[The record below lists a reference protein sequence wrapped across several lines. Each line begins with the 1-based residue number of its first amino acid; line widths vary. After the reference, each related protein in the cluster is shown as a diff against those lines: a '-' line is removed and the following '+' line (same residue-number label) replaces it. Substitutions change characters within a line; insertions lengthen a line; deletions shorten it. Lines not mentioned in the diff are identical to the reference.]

1 MQPQVPIEV
10 NETTGV
16 WTTDGLPML
25 YVPRHF
31 FVNNHTAIEEALGR
45 EKYATLL
52 YDAGYKSAYFW
63 CASEA
68 KTHGLS
74 GLPVFEHYL
83 KRLSQRGWGQ
93 FRFQTADAKTGAAE
107 IRLENSLFV
116 LAQAASPAATAHAAH
131 GAGNPASATHAA
143 GGAGNLASAAHAAG
157 GAGGPAT
164 AGVALPQAAAAGTP
178 AGTRCYMFAGWF
190 AGAMDWVLD
199 TSSVGVKTHS
209 AELQCGGQGHTHCL
223 FRVRPQL

>member
-1 MQPQVPIEV
+1 MKPQVPIEV
-10 NETTGV
+10 DEATGV

-31 FVNNHTAIEEALGR
+31 FVNNHTAIEDALGR
-45 EKYATLL
+45 DKYATLL

-68 KTHGLS
+68 KTHGLN

-93 FRFQTADAKTGAAE
+93 FKFEAVDAKSGAAE

-116 LAQAASPAATAHAAH
+116 LAHAA
-131 GAGNPASATHAA
+131 AGH
-143 GGAGNLASAAHAAG
+143 ASAAGHTPAAAHTSAAG
-157 GAGGPAT
+157 HAP
-164 AGVALPQAAAAGTP
+164 AAAHMPAAGRP
-178 AGTRCYMFAGWF
+178 LPGTRCYMFAGWF

-199 TSSVGVKTHS
+199 TSGAGIKTYS
-209 AELQCGGQGHTHCL
+209 GALQCGGQGQGHSHCL
-223 FRVRPQL
+223 FRVRPQG